1 MNEPALTPELLRS
14 IVAAI
19 RAGGFPHV
27 ASAANQVHAA
37 LFERWLRLGRRKHA
51 AEPYRGFVCE
61 VDAAQAQARLRA
73 EVAVQEKDPRTWLKH
88 GPGRDLPGKPGWSA
102 LARPSP
108 PPGERGA
115 DLASAPEFLQLL
127 TKLRAALAPFPE
139 ALAAAAQVLDASGD

>member
-1 MNEPALTPELLRS
+1 MNEPNLTPELLRN

-27 ASAANQVHAA
+27 AAAANQVPAA

-51 AEPYRGFVCE
+51 GEPYRGFVGE
-61 VDAAQAQARLRA
+61 VEAAQAQARLRA

-102 LARPSP
+102 LTRPSP
-108 PPGERGA
+108 PSERGA
-115 DLASAPEFLQLL
+115 DLAAAPGFLELL
-127 TKLRAALAPFPE
+127 TKLRSALAPFPE
-139 ALAAAAQVLDASGD
+139 ALAAAAQVFDAIGD